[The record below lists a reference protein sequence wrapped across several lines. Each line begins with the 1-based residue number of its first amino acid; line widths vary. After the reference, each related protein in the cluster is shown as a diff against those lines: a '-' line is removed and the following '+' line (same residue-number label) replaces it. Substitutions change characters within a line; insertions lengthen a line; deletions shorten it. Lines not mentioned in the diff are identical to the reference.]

1 MSVRQTRPVLI
12 MAGGTGGHV
21 FPGLAVAQVLQ
32 ERGVPVVWLGTRAG
46 LEARLVPDAGL
57 AIEWLDIRGL
67 RGKGVRGWLLAPFR
81 LAAAVRQSLGVL
93 RRHQP
98 RAVLG
103 LGGYVAGPGGLAAR
117 LAGYRLVLHE
127 QNAVP
132 GLTNRMLSRVADQV
146 LCGFPADFPKGVA
159 ARVVGNP
166 VRDAILSLPAP
177 EERFQDRE
185 GPLRLLVIGGSLG
198 AQVLNE
204 CVPAAVARL
213 PEDRRPLVR
222 HQAGERTL
230 DVALENYR
238 RHKVEGDVTAFIDDM
253 ASAYAW
259 ADLVICRAGALT
271 VSELAA
277 AGVAACLVPLP
288 HAVDDHQSGN
298 ARFLADRQAALLL
311 PQQELCPEH
320 LAQLLEEY
328 GDGRRALLAMAQR
341 ARDLV
346 RPAAAED
353 VADACLEAA

>member
-1 MSVRQTRPVLI
+1 MSTRQARPVLI

-32 ERGVPVVWLGTRAG
+32 ERGVPVIWLGTRTG
-46 LEARLVPDAGL
+46 LESRLVPAAGI
-57 AIEWLDIRGL
+57 AIEWLEIKGL
-67 RGKGVRGWLLAPFR
+67 RGKGLRGWLLAPLR

-103 LGGYVAGPGGLAAR
+103 LGGYVAGPGGLAAK

-132 GLTNRMLSRVADQV
+132 GLTNRMLSRLASRV
-146 LCGFPADFPKGVA
+146 LCGFPADFPKGVQ

-166 VRDAILSLPAP
+166 VREAILALPAP
-177 EERFQDRE
+177 EQRFEGRT

-204 CVPAAVARL
+204 CVPAALARL
-213 PEDRRPLVR
+213 PEEQRPVVR

-230 DVALENYR
+230 DVALDNYR
-238 RHKVEGDVTAFIDDM
+238 RHQVEAEVTAFVDDM
-253 ASAYAW
+253 AAAYGW

-288 HAVDDHQSGN
+288 HAVDDHQTGN
-298 ARFLADRQAALLL
+298 ARFLANRQAALLL
-311 PQQELCPEH
+311 PQRELNPEH

-328 GDGRRALLAMAQR
+328 GEERRALLAMAQR
-341 ARDLV
+341 ARELV
-346 RPAAAED
+346 RPHAADD